1 MKLTSSQKA
10 FLESLRERRLD
21 GQWAWCECFKDE
33 WRTAKSLERRGLV
46 EIMPG
51 DVAEADF
58 FEARLIEATEGKAE
72 MSYED
77 LYNFARKLALA
88 LANEVAFSGE
98 DASKLSLALLSQ
110 ARKRL
115 GLESAFD
122 EIDSLAK

>member
-58 FEARLIEATEGKAE
+58 FEARLIE
-72 MSYED
+72 SH
-77 LYNFARKLALA
+77 RRQ
-88 LANEVAFSGE
+88 SGNVIRRFVQFRQKT
-98 DASKLSLALLSQ
+98 SPSSCQ
-110 ARKRL
+110 
-115 GLESAFD
+115 
-122 EIDSLAK
+122 

>member
-1 MKLTSSQKA
+1 
-10 FLESLRERRLD
+10 
-21 GQWAWCECFKDE
+21 
-33 WRTAKSLERRGLV
+33 
-46 EIMPG
+46 
-51 DVAEADF
+51 
-58 FEARLIEATEGKAE
+58 